1 MAKRIGYAD
10 ALKVLG
16 SDDST
21 ALDLAEKLVDGGL
34 GAVGVPD
41 LFGLRSQLVA
51 KGRELLNGVRERISG
66 VSRWDRTRRV
76 EAAHE
81 ILILTAYTDAVEE
94 AMAEPETRERCAE
107 ADLDPEEVH
116 RVLLGGVHDAE
127 LSLPRAD
134 GRLELDEGAALM
146 ATGRP
151 GDLEFVLRMRGVETQ
166 SQQQRQQLSEVWGTV
181 RLRAHRRYRE
191 LYRLLSADVP
201 EFGVW
206 AAMAEHHAT
215 RAEVAQVR
223 AGLADLHALLERT
236 STGRPVGRRRTELAA
251 MHRSALDRPLLRST
265 DAPAGL
271 RMPTLGDAYLTP
283 RGALATV
290 DADARPSADDWWHRH
305 PVRDDL
311 PTVLAALLT
320 RAECTELPLVVLGH
334 PGAGKSVLTEML
346 AAQLP
351 PADYLPLRVE
361 LRAVA
366 ANAPIHAQLDEG
378 LAATLHTSVS
388 WRDLADDA
396 DGALPV
402 IILDGFDELLQATG
416 VDRSDYL
423 EQVQRFQQEQRA
435 MGRPVVVVVT
445 SRTVVADRMR
455 FPEGTTV
462 IRLAPFDEG
471 QVRRMVDVW
480 ARANSGPLASRG
492 LRPPSPEAVLAHRE
506 LAEQPLL
513 LLMLLLYDADANALH
528 AGTDLSRSE
537 LYEELL
543 AMFARREVRKHAAH
557 LAAGDLERAVE
568 EELRRLEAVAMAMF
582 ARRRQSVTAE
592 ELGRDLAVLLPDA
605 ALRPDDAGLHGA
617 VPDAHQVL
625 GRFFFVHESRA
636 RTGAGTASVFEFLH
650 ATFGEYL
657 VARTVVAA
665 LADLAED
672 RRQAARRRFATPL
685 DDGLLYALTSFSAL
699 GGSAATVQFTA
710 DLLERRFAAHPED
723 RADFRALL
731 VELFREAPYPPAQ
744 RGFTDYAP
752 LRLPVAA
759 RVGVHTAN
767 LVVLLVLVA
776 DEPVDLA
783 ELFPDAPLPWQEL
796 RSLVG
801 SWRAMAGS
809 QWGGTLDTI
818 RVRHLDHWSD
828 GGSPRSVLERERG
841 EPVNVGE
848 CIGFELR
855 VDQRGPVDVA
865 EPYGITL
872 PFASTTSR
880 LLRSAALR
888 VHGTSGRFVL
898 MLLPYLRFAGTDLAD
913 WYLDPETAAPDGGV
927 RTAAW
932 AEAHD
937 LLLLRLGPTVGHEHD
952 RRRRLARL
960 LSNRG
965 LGRLELLAL
974 QQIAEEIDLSP
985 EPGHRA
991 ALADTAVT
999 FLARFTRVAEGGTPR
1014 ERDAALVLGR
1024 LRSRLEAVADD
1035 AAAVAAP
1042 TRREVAAALDRADD
1056 VLRHARAPAAPDT
1069 AAGAAP
1075 TAHIAPLWWE
1085 DRGSRPPAAFPVRT
1099 RGHRVRAPYGYPGS
1113 GNGPLPFLPRLR
1125 QSKEGGSAG

>member
-16 SDDST
+16 SDDSA

-41 LFGLRSQLVA
+41 MFGLRSQLVA
-51 KGRELLNGVRERISG
+51 KGRELLTGIRERISG

-81 ILILTAYTDAVEE
+81 ILILTAYTEAVEE
-94 AMAEPETRERCAE
+94 VMAEPELHGGCA
-107 ADLDPEEVH
+107 AVDLNPQEVH
-116 RVLLGGVHDAE
+116 RRLLDTMRGAE
-127 LSLPRAD
+127 LALSQTGEGAVFI
-134 GRLELDEGAALM
+134 GRLAL
-146 ATGRP
+146 GVVGNL
-151 GDLEFVLRMRGVETQ
+151 GDLAFVPPTLTSSQAAQQHYLR
-166 SQQQRQQLSEVWGTV
+166 TV
-181 RLRAHRRYRE
+181 REEVQKRANRRYRE

-283 RGALATV
+283 RGAVAAV

-366 ANAPIHAQLDEG
+366 ANAPIHAQIDEG
-378 LAATLHTSVS
+378 LAAALHAPTS
-388 WRDLADDA
+388 WRDLADAA

-435 MGRPVVVVVT
+435 MGRPVAVVVT

-462 IRLAPFDEG
+462 IRLAPFDDD

-480 ARANSGPLASRG
+480 ARANSGPLAARG

-528 AGTDLSRSE
+528 AGTGLSRSE

-617 VPDAHQVL
+617 VPGAHQVL

-636 RTGAGTASVFEFLH
+636 RTGSGPASVYEFLH

-672 RRQAARRRFATPL
+672 RRQAARRRFAAPL

-731 VELFREAPYPPAQ
+731 VELFREASYPPAQ
-744 RGFTDYAP
+744 RSFTEYAP
-752 LRLPVAA
+752 LRLPVTV

-776 DEPVDLA
+776 EGPVDLA
-783 ELFPDAPLPWQEL
+783 ELFPDAPAPWEEL
-796 RSLVG
+796 RWLAG
-801 SWRAMAGS
+801 LWRAMGGG
-809 QWGGTLDTI
+809 QWGGTLDTL
-818 RVRHLDHWSD
+818 RVRHLDYLAD
-828 GGSPRSVLERERG
+828 GGARRSVVERERG
-841 EPVNVGE
+841 EPVNIGE
-848 CIGFELR
+848 CVGFELR
-855 VDQRGPVDVA
+855 ADVDS
-865 EPYGITL
+865 EPDIIDPYSLEL
-872 PFASTTSR
+872 PFHDSVLSRLARSMALRVNGTSSR
-880 LLRSAALR
+880 LLIS
-888 VHGTSGRFVL
+888 
-898 MLLPYLRFAGTDLAD
+898 LLPYLRYTDADIRWRVESDHVRGVAG
-913 WYLDPETAAPDGGV
+913 
-927 RTAAW
+927 W
-932 AEAHD
+932 AGSHD
-937 LLLLRLGPTVGHEHD
+937 LLYLRLAPPTDDGD
-952 RRRRLARL
+952 RRSRVYRRLFADRVLGRPQLVALRQAAEDLALLPRDAPLRTELLSLVFEFLYSLAGADLRGASITEEVDPVLARL
-960 LSNRG
+960 RP
-965 LGRLELLAL
+965 RLERFA
-974 QQIAEEIDLSP
+974 AEGSGIDVP
-985 EPGHRA
+985 AAYRRA
-991 ALADTAVT
+991 AEKI
-999 FLARFTRVAEGGTPR
+999 TRAQ
-1014 ERDAALVLGR
+1014 
-1024 LRSRLEAVADD
+1024 
-1035 AAAVAAP
+1035 AAP
-1042 TRREVAAALDRADD
+1042 PSPGDD
-1056 VLRHARAPAAPDT
+1056 TILPAY
-1069 AAGAAP
+1069 GAQRDP
-1075 TAHIAPLWWE
+1075 H
-1085 DRGSRPPAAFPVRT
+1085 
-1099 RGHRVRAPYGYPGS
+1099 PYT
-1113 GNGPLPFLPRLR
+1113 F
-1125 QSKEGGSAG
+1125 GGSAG